1 MKPKRYT
8 LTMNFETLEDAV
20 AFSEAIMPTGVALY
34 HADVLDREFG
44 GQSVPVGSLVLRG
57 IGHKPDDMMVTL

>member
-1 MKPKRYT
+1 MKPKKYT
-8 LTMNFETLEDAV
+8 LTINFETLEDAV

-44 GQSVPVGSLVLRG
+44 GHSVPLGSLVLRA
-57 IGHKPDDMMVTL
+57 IGHKPDDMMVSV